1 MYAFGGS
8 WGAMSMHE
16 LAFWAQGWRESS
28 AESKLCLNKST
39 HRVRG
44 HTDVE
49 FCSFIRVVVH
59 HSLALVR
66 DLKSTVRYKTFCRYM
81 SVVHNFL

>member
-1 MYAFGGS
+1 
-8 WGAMSMHE
+8 MHE

-39 HRVRG
+39 HQVRE

-59 HSLALVR
+59 HSLVLAC
-66 DLKSTVRYKTFCRYM
+66 DLKTSVRYFTFCRYM
-81 SVVHNFL
+81 SMLHNFL